1 VLRDLAPY
9 MGVGTT
15 FAASVGAGLAAGHWL
30 DSRLGTDP
38 YLMLVGG
45 MIGLTAGS
53 VHFFV
58 KMSGGKR

>member
-1 VLRDLAPY
+1 MLREVAPY
-9 MGVGTT
+9 LGVGTT

-30 DSRLGTDP
+30 DSRFGTDP
-38 YLMLVGG
+38 YVMLAGGIVGL
-45 MIGLTAGS
+45 IAGS